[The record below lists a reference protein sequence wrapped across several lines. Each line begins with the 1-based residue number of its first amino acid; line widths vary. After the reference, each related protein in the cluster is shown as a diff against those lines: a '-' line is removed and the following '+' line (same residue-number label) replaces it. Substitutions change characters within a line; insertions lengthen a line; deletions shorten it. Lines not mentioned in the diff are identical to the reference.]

1 MIDIFIQMFYIVN
14 KYLVLQ
20 QKFRNVKIS
29 NYDQNNKK
37 LLTFYT

>member
-29 NYDQNNKK
+29 NYDQNN
-37 LLTFYT
+37 